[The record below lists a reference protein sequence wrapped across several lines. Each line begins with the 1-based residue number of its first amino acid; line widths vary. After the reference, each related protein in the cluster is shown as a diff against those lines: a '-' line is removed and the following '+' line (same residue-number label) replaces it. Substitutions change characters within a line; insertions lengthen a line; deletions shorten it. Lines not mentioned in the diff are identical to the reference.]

1 MGEFVI
7 KSEELKKKEKSTI
20 KENSF
25 PEKLCQLEFFFSDFK
40 FYLSAIFGK
49 LELFSAFL

>member
-7 KSEELKKKEKSTI
+7 KNEIDNKRKQ
-20 KENSF
+20 F
-25 PEKLCQLEFFFSDFK
+25 PRKVMPIRVFFSDFK